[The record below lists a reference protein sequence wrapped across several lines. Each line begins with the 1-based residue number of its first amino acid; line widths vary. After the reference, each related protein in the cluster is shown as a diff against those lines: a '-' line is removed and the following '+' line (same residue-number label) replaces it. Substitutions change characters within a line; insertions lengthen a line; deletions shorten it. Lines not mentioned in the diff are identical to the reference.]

1 MRDFLNEHGF
11 LLSDGKT
18 MAARCPE
25 CGAVKVKWVADHV
38 VPLADGGTE
47 DGALTVH
54 CKTCS
59 GRQGMRIAAKKR
71 RRPQTE

>member
-25 CGAVKVKWVADHV
+25 CRAVKVKWVADHV
-38 VPLADGGTE
+38 VPLAEGGTE
-47 DGALTVH
+47 DGALQVH

-59 GRQGMRIAAKKR
+59 GRQGARITAKKR
-71 RRPQTE
+71 RRQH